1 MNPSGSD
8 VPFAFPPEDC
18 VTIKCER
25 VQRNAFVAPKPQIIG
40 ARSNNNLWFSFLSL
54 ESSYCKISH
63 GPFIAEIIKS
73 L

>member
-25 VQRNAFVAPKPQIIG
+25 VQRNAFVAPKHQIIG
-40 ARSNNNLWFSFLSL
+40 ARSVISKSVLSVPML
-54 ESSYCKISH
+54 MI
-63 GPFIAEIIKS
+63 PVQVTEII
-73 L
+73 